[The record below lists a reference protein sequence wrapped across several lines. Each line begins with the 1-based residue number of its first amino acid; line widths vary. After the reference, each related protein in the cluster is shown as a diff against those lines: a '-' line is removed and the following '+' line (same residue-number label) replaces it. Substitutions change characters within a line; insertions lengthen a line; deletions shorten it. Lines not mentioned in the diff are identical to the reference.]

1 MYPATHDSRLT
12 IHVSMRQSREVEV
25 KGLIQHRLR
34 QMAKLLGNRK
44 VYLFGSRA
52 SGKARSRSDF
62 DIGVFGDEPLPL
74 RDFYAVEEA
83 LDELPTLYRI
93 DWVDLNRASVAF
105 RERAIISAEVLYE

>member
-1 MYPATHDSRLT
+1 
-12 IHVSMRQSREVEV
+12 VQQSRETEI
-25 KGLIQHRLR
+25 KLLIQHRLR

-52 SGKARSRSDF
+52 GGRAKSRSDF
-62 DIGVFGDEPLPL
+62 DIGVLGDEPLPL

-93 DWVDLNRASVAF
+93 DWVDLNRAPAAF
-105 RERAIISAEVLYE
+105 RERAMTSAEVLYE